1 MIERATRRIAERP
14 SRGGEVTAEVAEV
27 KNAWLEQ
34 WMPRLSS
41 DDERAL
47 PIATERYRL
56 TSLTGDYTKVA
67 AGLGARTASESSAPL
82 ISQPRPSGPARSPW
96 RESQLCSR

>member
-47 PIATERYRL
+47 PMPP
-56 TSLTGDYTKVA
+56 
-67 AGLGARTASESSAPL
+67 SA
-82 ISQPRPSGPARSPW
+82 ID
-96 RESQLCSR
+96 